1 MKSGALALFA
11 TGMSGLPRFITEA
24 AAGTQMLPM
33 YKKIKPWFV
42 FFSAEPWMD

>member
-1 MKSGALALFA
+1 MNMANRRAFMKSGALALFA

-33 YKKIKPWFV
+33 YKKK
-42 FFSAEPWMD
+42 